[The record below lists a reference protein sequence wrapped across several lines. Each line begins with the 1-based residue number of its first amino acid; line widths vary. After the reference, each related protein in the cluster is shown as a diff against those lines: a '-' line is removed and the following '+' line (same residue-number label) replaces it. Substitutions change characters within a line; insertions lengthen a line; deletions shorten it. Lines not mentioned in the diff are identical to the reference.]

1 MRVVATEKEDD
12 RVIMVVQ
19 AQHQKLRLS
28 ISIEDARRL
37 HAFRLN
43 GRQFSGVYTSEG
55 KKETGADSALTRSIS
70 VGSSE

>member
-1 MRVVATEKEDD
+1 MRVVATEKDDD

-19 AQHQKLRLS
+19 ARHQKLRLS

-43 GRQFSGVYTSEG
+43 GGQFSGLYTSEDE
-55 KKETGADSALTRSIS
+55 KETGVDSAST
-70 VGSSE
+70 G